1 VLILA
6 IETSAQA
13 GSVAL
18 LTDESLVTQ
27 VVMPTDRRSAQS
39 LAPAIDQLLRSAGV
53 KPAELGLV
61 ATTIGPGS
69 FTGLRVGVTTA
80 KTLAYAVG
88 CQCLGVDTLEVIALQ
103 QIVQPTA
110 AQQLAELPIGE
121 LHVVLDAQRKELFL
135 ARFRLEGEEPVRVG
149 ENTIV
154 PAGEW
159 LASLTPGTLV
169 SGPGLARLVDKI
181 PAGVVVAPAELREPT
196 AVAVGQLAHRDY
208 ERGRRDDLWKLMPH
222 YLRPSAAEEKAGRK
236 PG

>member
-18 LTDESLVTQ
+18 LADESLVTQ
-27 VVMPTDRRSAQS
+27 VVLPADRRSAQS
-39 LAPAIDQLLRSAGV
+39 LAPAIDELLRSAGV
-53 KPAELGLV
+53 KPAELGFV

-103 QIVQPTA
+103 VAGERSPDQ
-110 AQQLAELPIGE
+110 ELQ
-121 LHVVLDAQRKELFL
+121 VVLDAQRKELFL
-135 ARFRLEGEEPVRVG
+135 ARFRLEGSEPVRLG

-154 PAGEW
+154 PAGDW
-159 LASLTPGTLV
+159 LASLQPGTLV
-169 SGPGLARLVDKI
+169 SGPGLTRLVDKI
-181 PAGVVVAPAELREPT
+181 PAGVLVAPVELREPT
-196 AVAVGQLAHRDY
+196 AAAVGQLAHRDY
-208 ERGRRDDLWKLMPH
+208 ERGRRDDLWKLIPQ

>member
-1 VLILA
+1 MLILA

-27 VVMPTDRRSAQS
+27 VVLPADRRSAQS

-103 QIVQPTA
+103 A
-110 AQQLAELPIGE
+110 AGEHSPDQE

-135 ARFRLEGEEPVRVG
+135 ARFRLEGSEPVRLG
-149 ENTIV
+149 DNTIV
-154 PAGEW
+154 PASEW
-159 LASLTPGTLV
+159 LASLQPGTLV
-169 SGPGLARLVDKI
+169 SGPGLARLVDKV
-181 PAGVVVAPAELREPT
+181 PADVLVAPAELREPT
-196 AVAVGQLAHRDY
+196 AAVVGQLAHRDY
-208 ERGRRDDLWKLMPH
+208 QRGRRADLWKLMPQ

-236 PG
+236 PMI

>member
-18 LTDESLVTQ
+18 LSNRSLVTQ
-27 VVMPTDRRSAQS
+27 VVLPADRRSAQS
-39 LAPAIDQLLRSAGV
+39 LAPAIDELLRTAGV

-88 CQCLGVDTLEVIALQ
+88 CECLGVDTLEVIALQ
-103 QIVQPTA
+103 VAGEHSPA
-110 AQQLAELPIGE
+110 PAQE
-121 LHVVLDAQRKELFL
+121 LHVVVDAQRKELFL
-135 ARFRLEGEEPVRVG
+135 ARFRLEAGEAVRIG
-149 ENTIV
+149 ENEIV

-159 LASLTPGTLV
+159 LASLQPGTLV
-169 SGPGLARLVDKI
+169 SGPGLARFVDKVS
-181 PAGVVVAPAELREPT
+181 ADVLVAPAQLREPT
-196 AVAVGQLAHRDY
+196 SAAVGQLAHRDY
-208 ERGRRDDLWKLMPH
+208 ERGRRDDLWKLMPQ

>member
-18 LTDESLVTQ
+18 LAGPTLVTQ
-27 VVMPTDRRSAQS
+27 AVLPTDRRSAQS
-39 LAPAIDQLLRSAGV
+39 LAPAIDELLRTAGV

-88 CQCLGVDTLEVIALQ
+88 CQCLGVDTLEVIAWQ
-103 QIVQPTA
+103 A
-110 AQQLAELPIGE
+110 AANRTTEESIGE
-121 LHVVLDAQRKELFL
+121 LHAVLDAQRKELFL
-135 ARFRLEGEEPVRVG
+135 ARFRLEGSEPVRLG

-154 PAGEW
+154 PAAEW
-159 LASLTPGTLV
+159 LASLKPGTLV
-169 SGPGLARLVDKI
+169 SGPGLMRFVDQI
-181 PAGVVVAPAELREPT
+181 PAGVLITPAEHREPT
-196 AVAVGQLAHRDY
+196 AATVGQLAHRDY

>member
-1 VLILA
+1 MLVLA
-6 IETSAQA
+6 IETSALA

-18 LTDESLVTQ
+18 LAGRRLVTQ
-27 VVMPTDRRSAQS
+27 VVLPADRRSAQS
-39 LAPAIDQLLRSAGV
+39 LAPAIDQLLRTARV

-69 FTGLRVGVTTA
+69 FTGLRVGATTA

-103 QIVQPTA
+103 TASAQAVEQPTA
-110 AQQLAELPIGE
+110 DQELQ
-121 LHVVLDAQRKELFL
+121 VVLDAQRKELFL
-135 ARFRLEGEEPVRVG
+135 ARFRLTAGEAVRLG

-154 PAGEW
+154 PASEW
-159 LASLTPGTLV
+159 LASLASGTRV
-169 SGPGLARLVDKI
+169 SGPGLARLLDKL
-181 PAGVVVAPAELREPT
+181 PAGVLVAPAEFREPT
-196 AVAVGQLAHRDY
+196 AATVGQLAHRDHQL
-208 ERGRRDDLWKLMPH
+208 GRRDDLWKLMPQ

>member
-53 KPAELGLV
+53 KPAQLGLV

-110 AQQLAELPIGE
+110 AQQLAKVPDGE

-135 ARFRLEGEEPVRVG
+135 ARFRLEGEEAVRVG

-154 PAGEW
+154 PAGDW
-159 LASLTPGTLV
+159 LASLRPGTLV

-181 PAGVVVAPAELREPT
+181 PAGVLIAPVELREPM
-196 AVAVGQLAHRDY
+196 AAAVGRLAHRDY
-208 ERGRRDDLWKLMPH
+208 QRGRRDDLWKLMPQ

>member
-53 KPAELGLV
+53 KPAQLGLV

-103 QIVQPTA
+103 VAGEHSPDQ
-110 AQQLAELPIGE
+110 E

-135 ARFRLEGEEPVRVG
+135 ARFRLEGEEAVRVG

-154 PAGEW
+154 PAGDW
-159 LASLTPGTLV
+159 LASLRPGTLV

-181 PAGVVVAPAELREPT
+181 PAGVLIAPVELREPM
-196 AVAVGQLAHRDY
+196 AAAVGRLAHRDY
-208 ERGRRDDLWKLMPH
+208 PRGRRDDLWKLMPQ

-236 PG
+236 PMI